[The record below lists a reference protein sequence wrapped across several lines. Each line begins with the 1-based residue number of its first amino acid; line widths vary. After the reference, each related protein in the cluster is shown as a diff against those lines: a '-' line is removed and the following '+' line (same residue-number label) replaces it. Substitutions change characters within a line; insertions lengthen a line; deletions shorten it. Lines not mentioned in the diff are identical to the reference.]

1 MGIFGKL
8 FKNKPAKLKDFS
20 SLRVDMHSHLIP
32 GIDDGAATMADSLT
46 LIRRM
51 SELGFEKLIT
61 TPHIQGEFFKNT
73 PEIIL
78 SGLDK
83 VREAVKNE
91 NIPIKIEAAAEYLID
106 DNFMEKFESKNLLTL
121 MDKYLLIELSY
132 YTPHPNL
139 KEILFELQLAGYKII
154 LAHPERYSY
163 WFNNFKKYE
172 ELKDRDISFQLNTIS
187 ISGYYSMQVKKIAKK
202 LIENEMIDFLGSDMH
217 NPTYMEGLEKSLDEK
232 LLHKVLASGKIR
244 NSTLI

>member
-1 MGIFGKL
+1 MSLFKKL
-8 FKNKPAKLKDFS
+8 FNKNPSKPKDFS
-20 SLRVDMHSHLIP
+20 GLKVDMHSHLIP
-32 GIDDGAATMADSLT
+32 GIDDGAEKMEDSLG

-78 SGLDK
+78 NGLDK

-91 NIPIKIEAAAEYLID
+91 NIPIKIDVAAEYLID
-106 DNFMEKFESKNLLTL
+106 DNFMEKLKSKNLLTL

-154 LAHPERYSY
+154 LAHPERYTY
-163 WFNNFKKYE
+163 WYSDFKKYE
-172 ELKDRDISFQLNTIS
+172 ELKDREIYFQLNTIS

-202 LIENEMIDFLGSDMH
+202 LIEKEMIEFLGSDMH

-232 LLHKVLASGKIR
+232 LLHKILSSGKLL
-244 NSTLI
+244 NNTLI

>member
-1 MGIFGKL
+1 MSLFENL
-8 FKNKPAKLKDFS
+8 FKNKPSRPKDFS
-20 SLRVDMHSHLIP
+20 ELKVDMHSHLVP
-32 GIDDGAATMADSLT
+32 GIDDGAETMEDSIN

-78 SGLDK
+78 SGLEK
-83 VREAVKNE
+83 VREAIKKE

-106 DNFMEKFESKNLLTL
+106 DYFMDKLKANNLLTL

-154 LAHPERYSY
+154 LAHPERYTY

-172 ELKDRDISFQLNTIS
+172 ELKDMEIYFQLNTIS
-187 ISGYYSMQVKKIAKK
+187 IS
-202 LIENEMIDFLGSDMH
+202 
-217 NPTYMEGLEKSLDEK
+217 
-232 LLHKVLASGKIR
+232 
-244 NSTLI
+244 